1 MVVNPLLLSAVAQDY
16 LKVIWTASEYSDEPV
31 STKMLSERIGVS
43 PSTVSEAIRKL
54 SDQGMVDHAR
64 YGAIALT
71 ETGRR
76 AAVAMVRR
84 HRLIETFLVQ
94 ELGYGWDE
102 VHDEAEV
109 LEHAVSDLL
118 MDRIDIKLGHPD
130 RDPHGDPIP
139 TADGDIPAPR
149 AIPLSEF
156 RVGQEGRVARISDA
170 DPDML
175 RYFDTVGISLDLTIE
190 MVERRDFAGTVAV
203 RIDTADTPIDLGQI
217 AAEAIWMTV

>member
-1 MVVNPLLLSAVAQDY
+1 MNPLLLSAVAQDY